1 MQNLQFDPKINE
13 KVAKKVQKPLSCFD
27 CDDASIGVL
36 VYIIMQ
42 FLVTLVAVTLLR
54 NGVKYN
60 NFFYFVYA
68 FFVEGVFG
76 LAVLFVSGIRKRQF
90 IPAVGFKKKMNGA
103 LIGCAVVVSII
114 CLLGLGRVS
123 DFFVTILNSIGYTS
137 VTSGIQVDSFGKLLM
152 YTILIGIMPAL
163 CEELLFRGLVLN
175 GLARYGKNLAVFGS
189 AFFFMI
195 MHGNPDQT
203 VHQFIL
209 GVIFGY
215 IVYYTGNIWITIIIH
230 FCNNFF
236 VLLINF
242 VFNLLSSGET
252 ASTEVTE
259 TLSEQASVGSSIVS
273 FIISAAIVAVSVYL
287 IYKVLE
293 KIIAE
298 NKNINGLPDYV
309 KKDDFK
315 ILKAGELFDD
325 VAGAQGDAVAAADGD
340 AMSDAGN
347 SGEIVCEKTGVAGA
361 KEGGPKVSVMAWILF
376 AVSIIYFAYEWIAA
390 LIEGFSK

>member
-1 MQNLQFDPKINE
+1 MYG
-13 KVAKKVQKPLSCFD
+13 S
-27 CDDASIGVL
+27 
-36 VYIIMQ
+36 
-42 FLVTLVAVTLLR
+42 
-54 NGVKYN
+54 
-60 NFFYFVYA
+60 FF
-68 FFVEGVFG
+68 
-76 LAVLFVSGIRKRQF
+76 
-90 IPAVGFKKKMNGA
+90 
-103 LIGCAVVVSII
+103 GCVVVVRII
-114 CLLGLGRVS
+114 FFLGLGRVS

-259 TLSEQASVGSSIVS
+259 TLSEQASIGSSIVS
-273 FIISAAIVAVSVYL
+273 FIISA
-287 IYKVLE
+287 
-293 KIIAE
+293 
-298 NKNINGLPDYV
+298 
-309 KKDDFK
+309 
-315 ILKAGELFDD
+315 
-325 VAGAQGDAVAAADGD
+325 
-340 AMSDAGN
+340 
-347 SGEIVCEKTGVAGA
+347 EIG
-361 KEGGPKVSVMAWILF
+361 
-376 AVSIIYFAYEWIAA
+376 
-390 LIEGFSK
+390 